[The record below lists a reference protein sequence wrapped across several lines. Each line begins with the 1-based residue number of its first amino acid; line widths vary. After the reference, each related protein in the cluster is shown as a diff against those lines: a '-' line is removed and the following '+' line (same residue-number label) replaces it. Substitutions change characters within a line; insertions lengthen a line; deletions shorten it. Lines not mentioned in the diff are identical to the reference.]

1 MTLELSSAG
10 GSGGG
15 PHPSAVRVWNNGRAF
30 TDADWQ
36 RVRKIAA
43 GNPDEASVGLFGV
56 GFFSV
61 FALTDAPEIHSGGA
75 RLRFT
80 WAEDSELVAD
90 ESPLAVPQPG
100 AAFVLPLKPASD
112 ALEWGHG
119 EELARLRGMLASML
133 LFSKSLAT
141 LTLRTQRSAHGATVG
156 KIATALVD
164 LEESTPWTA
173 VKPSWSVKQRW
184 WVEKVSAVSEADED
198 EAVASLKSL
207 AHTFQSSLKHKALA
221 EWFAPAAA
229 TWVARCA
236 EATSASGL
244 APVVE
249 GETERQA

>member
-1 MTLELSSAG
+1 MAPEIIVMSRGDDPYSQASDVYACGIVFYELYSGVLPYAGCSAERILYGVGTGTLRLDLGALRSDA
-10 GSGGG
+10 
-15 PHPSAVRVWNNGRAF
+15 NG
-30 TDADWQ
+30 Q

-119 EELARLRGMLASML
+119 EELARLRGML
-133 LFSKSLAT
+133 
-141 LTLRTQRSAHGATVG
+141 G
-156 KIATALVD
+156 
-164 LEESTPWTA
+164 
-173 VKPSWSVKQRW
+173 
-184 WVEKVSAVSEADED
+184 
-198 EAVASLKSL
+198 
-207 AHTFQSSLKHKALA
+207 
-221 EWFAPAAA
+221 
-229 TWVARCA
+229 
-236 EATSASGL
+236 
-244 APVVE
+244 
-249 GETERQA
+249 